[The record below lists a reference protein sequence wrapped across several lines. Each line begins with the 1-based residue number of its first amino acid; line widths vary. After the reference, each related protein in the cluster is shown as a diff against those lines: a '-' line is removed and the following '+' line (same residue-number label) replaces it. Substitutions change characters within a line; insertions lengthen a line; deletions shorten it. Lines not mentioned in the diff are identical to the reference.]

1 MNFTIVYTVLGW
13 KICFLFGSQGGVDLV
28 QQGITVLDQ
37 MFNQVDDCKFVEG
50 PFYLHSRKALV
61 TCALFQTPSTFK
73 WFSADLHPK
82 RGIFLLLLG
91 MLLKP

>member
-37 MFNQVDDCKFVEG
+37 MFNQVDDCKFV
-50 PFYLHSRKALV
+50 V
-61 TCALFQTPSTFK
+61 
-73 WFSADLHPK
+73 
-82 RGIFLLLLG
+82 
-91 MLLKP
+91 